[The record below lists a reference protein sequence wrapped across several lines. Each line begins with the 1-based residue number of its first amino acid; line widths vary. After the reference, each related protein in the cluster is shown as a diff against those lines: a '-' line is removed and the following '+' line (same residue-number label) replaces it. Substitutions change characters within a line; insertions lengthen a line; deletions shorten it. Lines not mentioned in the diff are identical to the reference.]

1 MRNTIPNAN
10 PNVNQ
15 PSKKVKEIGSFIIY
29 GDNMTKKKRV
39 DNNDSASCPSCGKLF
54 HRGKVHTAN
63 EKLKD
68 HMWETGHC
76 YDSNCPICGK
86 QFHSGGYHPADQKLY
101 DHMREKDECH
111 RQRAGRMNWKISS
124 WSHDVPRKLWFQY

>member
-1 MRNTIPNAN
+1 MILHRVLPVENYSI
-10 PNVNQ
+10 VG
-15 PSKKVKEIGSFIIY
+15 KFIQL
-29 GDNMTKKKRV
+29 MKSSRTT
-39 DNNDSASCPSCGKLF
+39 CGKQDTVMTQTVLSAV
-54 HRGKVHTAN
+54 R
-63 EKLKD
+63 
-68 HMWETGHC
+68 
-76 YDSNCPICGK
+76 